1 MPVCKR
7 QRWKG
12 RSLGGGLQAEV
23 TKTQRR
29 KGVWGFR
36 RMNISSV
43 AGVEPVE
50 ERARGRDGAGKMGKG
65 HHPKDCGLHI
75 PPQLEEALHIKQSR
89 HGLLC
94 LSSKGMMMSETSY
107 FRSSLTTKE
116 NSA

>member
-36 RMNISSV
+36 RMNKSSV
-43 AGVEPVE
+43 AGVSPVE
-50 ERARGRDGAGKMGKG
+50 ERVTWVGLERWARATILKR
-65 HHPKDCGLHI
+65 GLHI
-75 PPQLEEALHIKQSR
+75 PPQLDEALHIKQSR
-89 HGLLC
+89 LDR
-94 LSSKGMMMSETSY
+94 Y
-107 FRSSLTTKE
+107 V
-116 NSA
+116 